1 MLVFG
6 LVKRGLGFLLRF
18 MLRFFFRSFNRAMGC
33 FFACFRNNDNHRR
46 RTHLTA
52 NSSSSTD
59 VLVSRNSYSSVF
71 QAQEREDCAI
81 NCGDVV
87 EFQGDDLG
95 LKDEAKFLKAC
106 GTLPGTPVEIRK
118 TSEKLKVS
126 PSPDKHSEPSRFHSW
141 LPNESVEKLQLD
153 FRSVNPPTPLKICQE
168 LGDSTDSFDHTP
180 DRCLSDIHS
189 EPSRFDSWL
198 PNESVEKLQLDFRSI
213 KPPTPLKICQELG
226 ESRDSFEHTPNRCLS
241 DARDSHHESLEHMEG
256 NKTGSPHTADRAE
269 NNPAPDSPW
278 LATETQRKCKS
289 VRFKCDTG
297 LSSCGS
303 SSDDSR
309 LKKSWSPNNQNANK
323 RSPYPTPLKLFDEMQ
338 TPGTVCPATLEEL
351 PNGRARVRSQ
361 FVYPTHKP
369 DEDVFQRKILEEKDL
384 NSEHDSSELRDS
396 AEQAQIA
403 TPTPQ
408 KGSNQV
414 LKENESKAEVSLSNW
429 LRPAPIDQEKGNKRV
444 ESASSQIPHFRKT
457 SADRPILGVAAAH
470 FENEDS
476 NICPPKWWDGNG
488 IPNSTTKYKEKV
500 KWHATPFEKRL
511 EKALTEETFI
521 PQRKFVP
528 GKPMDFDDIEE
539 SDTALS
545 QLRSSTNPES
555 VESF

>member
-1 MLVFG
+1 
-6 LVKRGLGFLLRF
+6 
-18 MLRFFFRSFNRAMGC
+18 MGC

-168 LGDSTDSFDHTP
+168 LG
-180 DRCLSDIHS
+180 
-189 EPSRFDSWL
+189 
-198 PNESVEKLQLDFRSI
+198 
-213 KPPTPLKICQELG
+213 
-226 ESRDSFEHTPNRCLS
+226 ESRDSFEHTPNICLS